1 MSQTLYEEAI
11 AEARRLTEMAE
22 QNAKNKI
29 IDAVTP
35 QIKRLI
41 EQELMGSEVSEP
53 EESEDDGVESDEM
66 ESGEGAETIDLDAL
80 AMNPETSDVGEMPTM
95 PVSPAPASPMSSK
108 AKSNTSFK
116 VDGDEIEI
124 TVGGTKIE
132 IEPAEEG
139 DEMGD
144 DLLLDRPVAEALA
157 RMVAQGRGRH
167 LRNKLT
173 SLSERTRTLR
183 RALSEARRVGTTS
196 QKRRLASIF
205 ESLAREAVTLRKQAI
220 LTEKSTGG
228 RTPETQLVDSI
239 IKEMKHMSRRNG
251 KNVFDFLFEAEDED
265 KKAPETEMG
274 DEGGDEVELDLG
286 GEDSDESE
294 AGGDEDVDVAAI
306 RSAVEELAGA
316 LGMKVEEEDAGG
328 EEGSE
333 DALSLETDMTDG
345 DVYGETDGMS
355 YESDMGMREAAKKK
369 PKTEADK
376 KKEEAKKMKETDAK
390 KKEETKKVEESRR
403 AALRRRIFETMK
415 GTKDET
421 DKMEETDEKVEET
434 NESVYEIDESA
445 LRRALVQM
453 RSSRRGRRLGEAAV
467 DAAPSFGGGEAG
479 DEMFID
485 VDEET
490 LLNALADELGTAPK
504 PKMGGAGLA
513 TEAVRL
519 RRQVADYRKVAGQL
533 QSQLV
538 EMNLF
543 NAKLLYAN
551 KLMQNRDLS
560 AKQQRAIVEALDNA
574 KTLREAKLLYKSLT
588 ESLNKSTNKGGLTEG
603 RTRILGSSSQSAR
616 SAQPINE
623 AGGTDRWALL
633 AGIKKD

>member
-41 EQELMGSEVSEP
+41 EQELMGSEEVPDAEEMGGDAED
-53 EESEDDGVESDEM
+53 EESEGDEMEPGDEVQTIDLDSMAGSDEM
-66 ESGEGAETIDLDAL
+66 EYSTTPGA
-80 AMNPETSDVGEMPTM
+80 TSAAPQM
-95 PVSPAPASPMSSK
+95 PVSPTPAAVKPASGKPAPSLKM
-108 AKSNTSFK
+108 N
-116 VDGDEIEI
+116 GNEIEI

-132 IEPAEEG
+132 IEPTEEG
-139 DEMGD
+139 EDEGEED

-157 RMVAQGRGRH
+157 RMVAQRRGAH
-167 LRNKLT
+167 LRNKLR
-173 SLSERTRTLR
+173 SLSERTETLR
-183 RALSEARRVGTTS
+183 RALSEAKRVGTS
-196 QKRRLASIF
+196 AQKRRLANIF
-205 ESLAREAVTLRKQAI
+205 ESLAREAVTLRKQVI

-228 RTPETQLVDSI
+228 RTPETKLVESI

-251 KNVFDFLFEAEDED
+251 KNVFDFLFEAEEEEQKD
-265 KKAPETEMG
+265 AGG
-274 DEGGDEVELDLG
+274 DEGG
-286 GEDSDESE
+286 S
-294 AGGDEDVDVAAI
+294 DVDVDAI
-306 RSAVEELAGA
+306 KSAVEDLAGA
-316 LGMKVEEEDAGG
+316 LGMSVSEEEGEEDAGG
-328 EEGSE
+328 DEGGEEGGDE
-333 DALSLETDMTDG
+333 GGDDVLSLESDVMDG
-345 DVYGETDGMS
+345 DVNEM
-355 YESDMGMREAAKKK
+355 YEEDPVESAMMHTEAAKKK
-369 PKTEADK
+369 
-376 KKEEAKKMKETDAK
+376 KKMKETEKKQEEAK
-390 KKEETKKVEESRR
+390 KKVEEARMR
-403 AALRRRIFETMK
+403 AAIRRRIFEAMK
-415 GTKDET
+415 EEKKEVDEGEEEKDAMGES
-421 DKMEETDEKVEET
+421 DEVEGKKA

-445 LRRALVQM
+445 LRRALIQM

-467 DAAPSFGGGEAG
+467 DAAGSFGGGEAG

-513 TEAVRL
+513 TESVRL
-519 RRQVADYRKVAGQL
+519 RRQVADYRNVASQL
-533 QSQLV
+533 KSQLV

-588 ESLNKSTNKGGLTEG
+588 ESLNKPTNRGGLTEG
-603 RTRILGSSSQSAR
+603 RTRVLGSSSQSAR

-623 AGGTDRWALL
+623 AGGTDRWAVL